1 MEKRITAT
9 DLRAGKK
16 LCGAWAHLGSN
27 LSAEILAKAGYD
39 VIIPDMEHAPY
50 SLPALVSVLQ
60 AVESSGCFTMVRAPW
75 NDQVAIKQILDCG
88 ADGIHIPYV
97 NTRQEAEYAVRACKY
112 PPQGVRGVA
121 TSQRATCYGMEKMA
135 YLTRANRDV
144 VVMLAIET
152 PEAVANIDDIASVE
166 GVDGI
171 FLGPSDLS
179 TSMGYLAA
187 PAEMTNDLLKI
198 HQYTTTCIS
207 TFSQIGVE
215 RSMNAPETVESAA
228 KRHGKFLSTISS
240 GGEDMRR
247 KFDLGYSLLYLFSD
261 TTGLAAAAQ
270 AHLKEA
276 REYIG
281 QCHDAGVKSIG
292 NF

>member
-1 MEKRITAT
+1 MEKRITAA

-152 PEAVANIDDIASVE
+152 PEALADIEAIAATE

-187 PAEMTNDLLKI
+187 PG
-198 HQYTTTCIS
+198 Q
-207 TFSQIGVE
+207 
-215 RSMNAPETVESAA
+215 PEVQAAIRTVEAAA